1 MPLSDDQEAVI
12 RTWVGDDLE
21 TSYLEGL
28 YDGMAPD
35 SSWDQVIIMSLRRKI
50 ALASEQPASF
60 SVPGLS
66 LSWGQQVDA
75 LNKILSDF
83 LQSGGTGLDEVS
95 TMGAFVGHLV
105 RVIPR

>member
-1 MPLSDDQEAVI
+1 MPLSDDQEQVI
-12 RTWVGDDLE
+12 RTWIGDDLDN
-21 TSYLEGL
+21 SYLEGL

-35 SSWDQVIIMSLRRKI
+35 SSWDQVVIMALRRKI
-50 ALASEQPASF
+50 ALASEQPQSF

-75 LNKILSDF
+75 LNKTLSDF
-83 LQSGGTGLDEVS
+83 LQSAGTGLDEVS

-105 RVIPR
+105 RVRPR